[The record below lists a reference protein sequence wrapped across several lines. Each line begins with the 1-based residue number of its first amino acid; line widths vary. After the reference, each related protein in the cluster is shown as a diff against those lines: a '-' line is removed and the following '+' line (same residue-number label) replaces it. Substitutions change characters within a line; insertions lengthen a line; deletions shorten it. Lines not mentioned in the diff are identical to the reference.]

1 MAPPVSVEKLLAQ
14 LEKQLAHHR
23 EREAHH
29 LAQESAH
36 REQRERHAGEG
47 VRIAQTVETL
57 RSSLTAALGLVAP
70 SLTQEAR
77 DEEMD
82 TGHVRILTRL
92 VNRVIEGKAV
102 DERFGAKALTAEV
115 NRRFARI
122 VRQPVQ
128 RRHVSL
134 VLRRQARQGKI
145 HQVRR
150 GRPHHEALYVRD
162 RPEATSP

>member
-1 MAPPVSVEKLLAQ
+1 MAPPVSVERLLSQ
-14 LEKQLAHHR
+14 LERQLAHHR

-36 REQRERHAGEG
+36 REQRERHASEG
-47 VRIAQTVETL
+47 TRIAQTVETL
-57 RSSLTAALGLVAP
+57 RASLAEALGLVAP
-70 SLTQEAR
+70 ALTQEAR

-92 VNRVIEGKAV
+92 VNRVIEGKAG

-122 VRQPVQ
+122 LREPA
-128 RRHVSL
+128 RTRHVSL
-134 VLRRQARQGKI
+134 VLRRQARRGRI

-162 RPEATSP
+162 RPEG

>member
-47 VRIAQTVETL
+47 ARIAQTVETL
-57 RSSLTAALGLVAP
+57 RSSLTTAIGLVTPAVI
-70 SLTQEAR
+70 QESR

-92 VNRVIEGKAV
+92 VNRVIEGKAGH
-102 DERFGAKALTAEV
+102 ERFGAKTLTAEV

-122 VRQPVQ
+122 LRRPVPA
-128 RRHVSL
+128 RHVAL
-134 VLRRQARQGKI
+134 VLRRQASRGKI

-150 GRPHHEALYVRD
+150 GRPHYEALYVRE
-162 RPEATSP
+162 RPEG